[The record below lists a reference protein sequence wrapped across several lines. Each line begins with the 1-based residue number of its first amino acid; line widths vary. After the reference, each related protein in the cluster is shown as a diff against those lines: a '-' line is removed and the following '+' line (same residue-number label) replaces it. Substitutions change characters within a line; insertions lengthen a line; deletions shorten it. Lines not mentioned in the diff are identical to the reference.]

1 MEVKLFN
8 WRHTL
13 PGYFTSS
20 SVPDWFLGPRAVVS
34 WKEQNLR
41 MLLWR
46 TSQRRHNTPGGKS
59 VADWKCYAAA
69 VETIRDVSVFCRE
82 HKAALHAGLSWYATY
97 FLFQAI
103 LVLEVSQ
110 VEAPNGGMEGPADS
124 LFGDKSWAQAIAQ
137 GRSCLQLLKPNTP
150 AGRCLETLD
159 RLHAFLAPGAGPGQ
173 ASEPVPAEDLQM
185 TTSAPA
191 QPQPH
196 QVSVP
201 GAPPGPGPAHGVEQG
216 SDIVGPDFFDAPWN
230 MSADPSLHMLLNDRQ
245 MDTIF
250 QGVEGF
256 PGTLDQDLFSF
267 QGGYSF
273 D

>member
-20 SVPDWFLGPRAVVS
+20 SVPAWFLGPRAVVS

-69 VETIRDVSVFCRE
+69 VETIRDVSVFCKE

-110 VEAPNGGMEGPADS
+110 VEAPHGGVAAAAAAADS
-124 LFGDKSWAQAIAQ
+124 LVGDKSWAQAIAQ

-159 RLHAFLAPGAGPGQ
+159 RLHAFLAPGPGPGPGQ
-173 ASEPVPAEDLQM
+173 AAEQPVPTEDLPVPD
-185 TTSAPA
+185 PA
-191 QPQPH
+191 HPH
-196 QVSVP
+196 QEVIP
-201 GAPPGPGPAHGVEQG
+201 GPPPGSEM
-216 SDIVGPDFFDAPWN
+216 VGPDFFDAPWN